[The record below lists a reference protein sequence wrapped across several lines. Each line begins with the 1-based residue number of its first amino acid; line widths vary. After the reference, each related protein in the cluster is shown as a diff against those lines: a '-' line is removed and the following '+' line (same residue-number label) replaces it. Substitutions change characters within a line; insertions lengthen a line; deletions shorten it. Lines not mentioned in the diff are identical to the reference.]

1 MANNTRV
8 QRVADQIQ
16 KEIAQLIQR
25 EMKDPRI
32 GFVTV
37 SSVRV
42 SKDLSYADIF
52 VSVLGKDSAEE
63 AEDSITAL
71 KKGAG
76 FLRSQ
81 LGRSLNTRQVPQLR
95 FHFDDILIQGHKMNR
110 LIEQA
115 NQSIELTPEEGP
127 VSGVAGEPSA
137 PTE

>member
-1 MANNTRV
+1 MAKSTRV
-8 QRVADQIQ
+8 QRIADQIQ

-63 AEDSITAL
+63 ASVSIAAL

-81 LGRSLNTRQVPQLR
+81 LGQSLNTRQVPQLR
-95 FHFDDILIQGHKMNR
+95 FHFDDILIQGHKINQ

-115 NQSIELTPEEGP
+115 NQSKG
-127 VSGVAGEPSA
+127 AR
-137 PTE
+137 TEDAVDDALIDQSKVTK